1 MLYTVTTL
9 VVKMTTETEPELP
22 RALALA
28 WGVAA
33 APQRGPK
40 REMSI
45 ERIVEAAMEIA
56 DESGL
61 AAVSMA
67 AVAGRFSMTPM
78 ALYRYVSAKD
88 DLVLLMYEYALGAPP
103 PADPDATWQQGI
115 ETWARAVLA
124 AIEAHPWVLDIP
136 IKGAPLTPN
145 GLAWAEA
152 GVYAL
157 RESGLQGGQL
167 LSAILAVNGQMQWIA
182 TLMRRGSDG
191 TSAMEAD
198 QGALFERLITR
209 DEYPWYH
216 ESLFGDGPGSDPFEF
231 AMGVLLD
238 GIAAVADGRATRVA
252 PVAALPE
259 AVHKDRKV
267 RETRA
272 KRRERERELQ
282 HAIREEQRAVREA
295 LRGLSQ

>member
-1 MLYTVTTL
+1 MS
-9 VVKMTTETEPELP
+9 TEPEPELP

-103 PADPDATWQQGI
+103 PPDPDATWQQAI
-115 ETWARAVLA
+115 ETWARAVLV

-136 IKGAPLTPN
+136 ITGAPLTPN

-157 RESGLQGGQL
+157 RDSGLQGGQL
-167 LSAILAVNGQMQWIA
+167 LSAILAVNGQMQWLG

-191 TSAMEAD
+191 KSAMDAGQDE
-198 QGALFERLITR
+198 LFAHLVTR
-209 DEYPWYH
+209 EEYPWYH
-216 ESLFGDGPGSDPFEF
+216 EALFGEGPESDPFEF

-238 GIAAVADGRATRVA
+238 GIAAVAEGRATQVS
-252 PVAALPE
+252 PVVPLPE
-259 AVHKDRKV
+259 AVLKDRKV
-267 RETRA
+267 RETRS

-282 HAIREEQRAVREA
+282 HAIREEQRAIREA
-295 LRGLSQ
+295 LRDLD